1 MTDPQSSTKTI
12 AGREGC
18 SVRKI
23 NKTISLAFLAPDL
36 VKAAIDERL
45 RYGLGVAPLRPAR
58 GMVPSAP
65 DAWSSR
71 VVATTFGPVFIQDRS
86 ASGKRD
92 SSAQR
97 QTAQNR
103 LQARNG
109 LRGDRNA
116 AARARQ
122 LRAPWPSPG
131 NLAVRKSA
139 RWGSESNH
147 LPEHYARPP
156 RQVMMRWLLR
166 QLHHLRAASIARAK
180 TRPAKRDCAIM

>member
-1 MTDPQSSTKTI
+1 
-12 AGREGC
+12 
-18 SVRKI
+18 
-23 NKTISLAFLAPDL
+23 
-36 VKAAIDERL
+36 
-45 RYGLGVAPLRPAR
+45 
-58 GMVPSAP
+58 MVPSAP

-122 LRAPWPSPG
+122 LRAFWPSPG

-139 RWGSESNH
+139 WWGWQDSNLRPDRYERTSPGREDAFSGNHSLSTGLPAQEERACETDGTVETSVPCPSARLCPGLRWWKRPIWRESTGG
-147 LPEHYARPP
+147 PP
-156 RQVMMRWLLR
+156 
-166 QLHHLRAASIARAK
+166 
-180 TRPAKRDCAIM
+180 